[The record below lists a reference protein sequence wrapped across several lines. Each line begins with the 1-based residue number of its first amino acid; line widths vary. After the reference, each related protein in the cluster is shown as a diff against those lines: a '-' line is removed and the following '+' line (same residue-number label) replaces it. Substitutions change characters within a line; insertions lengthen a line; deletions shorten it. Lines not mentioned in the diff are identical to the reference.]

1 MYKKQRGIT
10 FLGWLVI
17 IIPVALVFYAGLRA
31 APVYLNYLKVVRA
44 LDATASNVKSDESL
58 NREAIRTTLIR
69 HFEVDSIDYP
79 MVNDVSIEREGK
91 AWTIEAKYEDTA
103 PLFAN
108 LSLLL
113 TFDKVVHI
121 GG

>member
-1 MYKKQRGIT
+1 MYEKQRGIT

-17 IIPVALVFYAGLRA
+17 VIPVALVFYAGLRA

-44 LDATASNVKSDESL
+44 LDATASNVKSDDSL

-69 HFEVDSIDYP
+69 HFDVDSIDYP
-79 MVNDVSIEREGK
+79 MANEVSIEREGK

-108 LSLLL
+108 MSLLF